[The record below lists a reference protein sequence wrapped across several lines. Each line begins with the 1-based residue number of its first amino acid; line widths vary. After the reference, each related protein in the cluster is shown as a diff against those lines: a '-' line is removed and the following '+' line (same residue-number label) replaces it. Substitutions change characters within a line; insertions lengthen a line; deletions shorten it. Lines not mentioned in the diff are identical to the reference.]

1 VDERSRTVPEEP
13 DVANRD
19 DGLSP
24 GSFASVRDDGTKL
37 SNTFRFV
44 DRSDQRSSAH
54 FVIRLRDN
62 KADIEVFVNPKAGD
76 QLTKTASDAEH
87 MEDTVRIQS
96 STKGYFG

>member
-1 VDERSRTVPEEP
+1 MTGSRRAVLQAFVT
-13 DVANRD
+13 
-19 DGLSP
+19 
-24 GSFASVRDDGTKL
+24 DGTKL

-87 MEDTVRIQS
+87 REDTVRVQS
-96 STKGYFG
+96 SAKRLLWLSRKGNRWQMRDR